1 MGIVKPRVFIVQENQ
16 DANIML
22 HGIMWLKGCEPHKFS
37 GGKECLEKM
46 SQLEGK
52 VDAVIISGKM
62 ASDRNIMM
70 ITNIKKI
77 NNDTKILVIGDSDS
91 DRTRILGYGADDFA
105 QTPLSPENV
114 ADKTFM
120 LISRDTITQ
129 NRLS

>member
-1 MGIVKPRVFIVQENQ
+1 
-16 DANIML
+16 
-22 HGIMWLKGCEPHKFS
+22 
-37 GGKECLEKM
+37 
-46 SQLEGK
+46 
-52 VDAVIISGKM
+52 M

-91 DRTRILGYGADDFA
+91 DKTRIIGYGADDFA
-105 QTPLSPENV
+105 QTSLSPDDV